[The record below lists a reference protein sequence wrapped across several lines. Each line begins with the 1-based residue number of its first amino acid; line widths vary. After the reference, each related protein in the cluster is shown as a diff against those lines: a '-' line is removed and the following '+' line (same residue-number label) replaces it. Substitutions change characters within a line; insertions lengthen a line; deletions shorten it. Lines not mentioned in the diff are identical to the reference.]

1 MRKIVFASDCYYHI
15 YNRGVDKREVF
26 VDKSDYY
33 RFIHDLYVFNNEN
46 GISSPGKRWNGRI
59 SRLRISNQKRGKL
72 LAGIVCF
79 CLMPNHYHLIL
90 KQRKENGI
98 SGFMHKIGTGY
109 TMYFNKRYERTGS
122 LFENRFKAI
131 PIERDEYLMHLSRYI
146 HMNPIKLLN
155 SSSQKKNKNTVQN
168 CKTVESFLE
177 NYKWSSYL
185 DYIGRPSFPSLINKG
200 IVSDYFNTFDEY
212 KKFALEHQSVGDTL
226 IEDFI
231 IEE

>member
-1 MRKIVFASDCYYHI
+1 
-15 YNRGVDKREVF
+15 
-26 VDKSDYY
+26 
-33 RFIHDLYVFNNEN
+33 
-46 GISSPGKRWNGRI
+46 
-59 SRLRISNQKRGKL
+59 
-72 LAGIVCF
+72 
-79 CLMPNHYHLIL
+79 
-90 KQRKENGI
+90 
-98 SGFMHKIGTGY
+98 MHKIGTGY